1 MLKKGK
7 KVLLLILAFALV
19 LAMLAGCSGGWTGAQ
34 VKYDE
39 ANGGKGGAV
48 SSNGGFVVQ
57 KGEGDN
63 AWFYFI
69 NGVQDSSADNTYGDV
84 VKGSLMRISAG
95 NMKSG
100 SYENAETVVPE
111 LFVAGDYTA
120 GVYIY
125 GDSVY
130 YATPNTIRNLDGEVE
145 SGYLNFRSANLDG
158 SAMTDYYVQVSSN
171 TTEYRFVE
179 ENGVVYLLYLDS
191 TNTEIHSYN
200 TQTGVNTV
208 LAKGYTSA
216 EFDDSDPENPVVYY
230 TMPVTTPG
238 SYSASSGSGSPE
250 SYNQLYR
257 VTASATTGPLADIEQ
272 SEAFIAAY
280 TDDRA
285 DENDEDRTME
295 YVNLGTLV
303 LDGIGKYSAVQ
314 PSFITPFNLDF
325 EKVTID
331 DIIPIRGFTYAILRY
346 ANGQV
351 ILSIAD
357 GVETQAYA
365 LEDSTVAEASEWDSI
380 AANPEFDGASGEL
393 SAIARTTTN
402 ITSSTFFYK
411 DADGAQ
417 YYIYVDESGNIC
429 RVKVGA
435 TAAEGYVEEFTT
447 LAYAQSGAAV
457 VFVEPIVGSEKAFL
471 YYSMSGTN
479 GNSLYRIQY
488 NGAADDYN
496 PLGAAYENADFRPTQ
511 YLAIDYNSSWY
522 KPESVGGYLF
532 FASAEDYSENYVF
545 AMADPATNEELETIN
560 EQYETVND
568 LFTEMDTDFGDA
580 ANLARYY
587 YYGGDLSPV
596 RDEEGDHFEQYQ
608 AEDFEVLDAFIACAA
623 PGEEGYNTHGF
634 DFSVMKSASGDAE
647 AVYNTRN
654 AFYKLLGKVS
664 DDDAETVE
672 DNLIAN
678 LVLSEAEDETSDAWT
693 WQWAAIFVPV
703 GVVVIAGVVV
713 AVVLV
718 RRKKRK

>member
-7 KVLLLILAFALV
+7 KVLLLILAFAFA
-19 LAMLAGCSGGWTGAQ
+19 LAMFAGCSGGWTGAQ

-39 ANGGKGGAV
+39 SNGGKGGAV

-238 SYSASSGSGSPE
+238 SYRASSGSGSTE

-280 TDDRA
+280 TDDTA

-303 LDGIGKYSAVQ
+303 LDGIGKSRGVQSAFV
-314 PSFITPFNLDF
+314 SPFNLDF
-325 EKVTID
+325 TTVDALKTIN
-331 DIIPIRGFTYAILRY
+331 GFSYSILRY

-357 GVETQAYA
+357 GDETQAYA

-417 YYIYVDESGNIC
+417 YYIYVDESGNIW

-435 TAAEGYVEEFTT
+435 DPDTGYIDGAPDI
-447 LAYAQSGAAV
+447 LARSQSGAAIV
-457 VFVEPIVGSEKAFL
+457 SVDPINGDEPAFL
-471 YYSMSGTN
+471 YFSMTGTN
-479 GNSLYRIQY
+479 GNALYRIQY
-488 NGAADDYN
+488 NGTAEDYRQIPSKEGDKN
-496 PLGAAYENADFRPTQ
+496 FTATQ

-532 FASAEDYSENYVF
+532 FASAESYSENYVF

-664 DDDAETVE
+664 DDDAETIE
-672 DNLIAN
+672 DNLISN
-678 LVLSEAEDETSDAWT
+678 LVLSEAEEETSDAWT

-703 GVVVIAGVVV
+703 GVVLIAGAVV

>member
-1 MLKKGK
+1 MKKNLAF
-7 KVLLLILAFALV
+7 VLAVCLAFAS
-19 LAMLAGCSGGWTGAQ
+19 AGCG
-34 VKYDE
+34 
-39 ANGGKGGAV
+39 
-48 SSNGGFVVQ
+48 
-57 KGEGDN
+57 
-63 AWFYFI
+63 
-69 NGVQDSSADNTYGDV
+69 
-84 VKGSLMRISAG
+84 
-95 NMKSG
+95 
-100 SYENAETVVPE
+100 
-111 LFVAGDYTA
+111 
-120 GVYIY
+120 
-125 GDSVY
+125 
-130 YATPNTIRNLDGEVE
+130 
-145 SGYLNFRSANLDG
+145 
-158 SAMTDYYVQVSSN
+158 
-171 TTEYRFVE
+171 
-179 ENGVVYLLYLDS
+179 
-191 TNTEIHSYN
+191 
-200 TQTGVNTV
+200 
-208 LAKGYTSA
+208 
-216 EFDDSDPENPVVYY
+216 
-230 TMPVTTPG
+230 
-238 SYSASSGSGSPE
+238 SASSGSGSTE

-280 TDDRA
+280 TDDTA

-303 LDGIGKYSAVQ
+303 LDGIGKSRGVQSAFV
-314 PSFITPFNLDF
+314 SPFNLDF
-325 EKVTID
+325 TTVDALKTIN
-331 DIIPIRGFTYAILRY
+331 GFTYSILRY

-357 GVETQAYA
+357 GDETQAYA

-402 ITSSTFFYK
+402 IASSTFFYK

-457 VFVEPIVGSEKAFL
+457 VFAEPIVGSEKAFL

-496 PLGAAYENADFRPTQ
+496 PLGTAYENADFRPTQ

-587 YYGGDLSPV
+587 YYGGDV
-596 RDEEGDHFEQYQ
+596 TAVEDEEGEYYAQYQ
-608 AEDFEVLDAFIACAA
+608 AEDFEVLNAFINCLG
-623 PGEEGYNTHGF
+623 PDSENGNSHGF

-664 DDDAETVE
+664 DDDAETIE

>member
-1 MLKKGK
+1 
-7 KVLLLILAFALV
+7 
-19 LAMLAGCSGGWTGAQ
+19 
-34 VKYDE
+34 
-39 ANGGKGGAV
+39 
-48 SSNGGFVVQ
+48 
-57 KGEGDN
+57 
-63 AWFYFI
+63 
-69 NGVQDSSADNTYGDV
+69 
-84 VKGSLMRISAG
+84 MRISAG

-179 ENGVVYLLYLDS
+179 EDGVVYLLYLDS

-230 TMPVTTPG
+230 TMPVATPG
-238 SYSASSGSGSPE
+238 EYRVASGAKPE
-250 SYNQLYR
+250 DYNQLYR

-280 TDDRA
+280 TDDTA

-303 LDGIGKYSAVQ
+303 LDGIGKARGVQSALV
-314 PSFITPFNLDF
+314 SPFNLDF
-325 EKVTID
+325 TTVDALKTIN
-331 DIIPIRGFTYAILRY
+331 GFSYSILRY

-357 GVETQAYA
+357 GDETQVYA

-380 AANPEFDGASGEL
+380 AANPEFDRASGEL

-417 YYIYVDESGNIC
+417 YYIYVDSSDNAIY
-429 RVKVGA
+429 RIKVGGN
-435 TAAEGYVEEFTT
+435 AAANYVEEPTV
-447 LAYAQSGAAV
+447 LARNQSGATILFA
-457 VFVEPIVGSEKAFL
+457 EPLDGTQPAFL
-471 YYSMSGTN
+471 YFSKAGTN
-479 GNSLYRIQY
+479 GNNLYRIQY
-488 NGAADDYN
+488 NAASDDYN
-496 PLGAAYENADFRPTQ
+496 PSDAAYENADFRPTQ

-532 FASAEDYSENYVF
+532 FASAESYSENYVF

-664 DDDAETVE
+664 DDDAETIE
-672 DNLIAN
+672 DNLISN
-678 LVLSEAEDETSDAWT
+678 LVLSEAEEETSDAWT

-703 GVVVIAGVVV
+703 GVVLIAGAVV

>member
-7 KVLLLILAFALV
+7 KVLLLILAFALA
-19 LAMLAGCSGGWTGAQ
+19 LAMFAGCSGGWTGAQ

-39 ANGGKGGAV
+39 ANGGKGGTV

-179 ENGVVYLLYLDS
+179 EDGVVYLLYLDS

-230 TMPVTTPG
+230 TMPVATPG
-238 SYSASSGSGSPE
+238 DYHAASGAE
-250 SYNQLYR
+250 TEDYNQLYR

-280 TDDRA
+280 TDDTA
-285 DENDEDRTME
+285 DENDENRTME
-295 YVNLGTLV
+295 YINLGELV

-417 YYIYVDESGNIC
+417 YYIYVDESGNIW
-429 RVKVGA
+429 RIKVGA
-435 TAAEGYVEEFTT
+435 TGNYKEDEVI
-447 LAYAQSGAAV
+447 LARSQSGAAV
-457 VFVEPIVGSEKAFL
+457 VFAEPIVGGEKAFL

-488 NGAADDYN
+488 NGAAGDYN
-496 PLGAAYENADFRPTQ
+496 PFAAYENADFRPTQ

-532 FASAEDYSENYVF
+532 FAGAESYSENYVF

-664 DDDAETVE
+664 DDDAETIE
-672 DNLIAN
+672 DNLISN
-678 LVLSEAEDETSDAWT
+678 LVLSEAEEETSDAWT

-703 GVVVIAGVVV
+703 GVVLIAGAVV